1 MEILHLT
8 KNDFDSTISSGT
20 VLVDFWAIWCMPCK
34 LLAPVIQEI
43 AEELGDSIKTAK
55 VDVDAEG
62 ELALLYGV
70 MSIPT
75 VILFKDGQEFKR
87 FIGVQ
92 PKDVYME
99 ALGRENT
106 GTNAEANIEISAE
119 TNAITSD
126 EDLEAINE
134 GAEE

>member
-20 VLVDFWAIWCMPCK
+20 VLVDFWAGWCMPCK
-34 LLAPVIQEI
+34 LLAPVVAEI
-43 AEELGDSIKTAK
+43 AQELQDSIKTAK

-75 VILFKDGQEFKR
+75 VILFKEGQEFKR
-87 FIGVQ
+87 FVGVQ
-92 PKDVYME
+92 PKEVYME
-99 ALGRENT
+99 ALAPKE
-106 GTNAEANIEISAE
+106 AEG
-119 TNAITSD
+119 D
-126 EDLEAINE
+126 KLEEINE
-134 GAEE
+134 GEEE